1 LKRDRK
7 QVGLTDLGQFCS
19 ADEPDTI
26 IVVMQVAD
34 VSRARDYWHSSVLM
48 KGRVQAGIIGPL
60 EAKSDQV
67 WLTDGLV
74 RDRVESQ
81 Q

>member
-1 LKRDRK
+1 
-7 QVGLTDLGQFCS
+7 
-19 ADEPDTI
+19 
-26 IVVMQVAD
+26 
-34 VSRARDYWHSSVLM
+34 M
-48 KGRVQAGIIGPL
+48 KGRAQAEIIGPL